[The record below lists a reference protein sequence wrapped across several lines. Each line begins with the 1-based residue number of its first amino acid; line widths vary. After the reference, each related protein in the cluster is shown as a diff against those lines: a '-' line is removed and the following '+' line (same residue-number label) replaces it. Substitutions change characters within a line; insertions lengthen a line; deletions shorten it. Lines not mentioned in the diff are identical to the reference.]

1 MTEQKAPTSEMI
13 RVPTALIPAV
23 RELSRLHRQGHT
35 IALLQALE
43 DVIIEFD
50 SNSDIDLAPSSKS
63 VEMLTKRLDKIES
76 QFTFKL
82 DAIKSSLEQL
92 VRAFISNT
100 NTHHNQRRSSSYNPH
115 HQPTLELG
123 SFTHEN
129 LARRL
134 GLNPQTLLNERQNLT
149 PKEFI
154 SYTKSRDPRPYGWEW
169 KEAEQLYYPVQ
180 Q

>member
-1 MTEQKAPTSEMI
+1 MNNQKASTSEMI
-13 RVPTALIPAV
+13 RVPTVLIPVV
-23 RELSRLHRQGHT
+23 RELSRLHREGHT

-43 DVIIEFD
+43 DVITEFD

-63 VEMLTKRLDKIES
+63 VEKLEKRLDKIES
-76 QFTFKL
+76 QFTSKL
-82 DAIKSSLEQL
+82 DAMTQALEQL
-92 VRAFISNT
+92 TRAGANKG
-100 NTHHNQRRSSSYNPH
+100 NYNQRRSNSYNLH

-134 GLNPQTLLNERQNLT
+134 GLDAKTLLKERENLT

-154 SYTKSRDPRPYGWEW
+154 SYTRSRDPRPVGWEW
-169 KEAEQLYYPVQ
+169 KEAEQLYHPITQ
-180 Q
+180 

>member
-1 MTEQKAPTSEMI
+1 MNNQKASPSEMI

-23 RELSRLHRQGHT
+23 RELSRLHREGHT

-50 SNSDIDLAPSSKS
+50 SSDDIDLAPSNKS
-63 VEMLTKRLDKIES
+63 VEMLEKRLDKIES
-76 QFTFKL
+76 KFTSKL
-82 DAIKSSLEQL
+82 DAITKSLEQL
-92 VRAFISNT
+92 TRAGITTTKGN
-100 NTHHNQRRSSSYNPH
+100 NQRRSNSYNLH

-129 LARRL
+129 LAKRL
-134 GLNPQTLLNERQNLT
+134 GLDTKTLLKERQNLT

-169 KEAEQLYYPVQ
+169 KETEGLYYPVQ

>member
-63 VEMLTKRLDKIES
+63 VEKLEEHLNKIES
-76 QFTFKL
+76 KFTSKL
-82 DAIKSSLEQL
+82 DAMTQALEQL
-92 VRAFISNT
+92 ARSGAANKG
-100 NTHHNQRRSSSYNPH
+100 NYNQRRPNAYNIH
-115 HQPTLELG
+115 HQPTVELG
-123 SFTHEN
+123 PFTHEN

-134 GLNPQTLLNERQNLT
+134 GLNAKTLLKERENLT
-149 PKEFI
+149 TKEFI
-154 SYTKSRDPRPYGWEW
+154 SYTRSRDPRPVGWEW
-169 KEAEQLYYPVQ
+169 KETEQLYHPVQ

>member
-1 MTEQKAPTSEMI
+1 MTDQKTPSSEMI

-50 SNSDIDLAPSSKS
+50 SSDDIDLAPSNKS
-63 VEMLTKRLDKIES
+63 VEMLEKRLDKIES
-76 QFTFKL
+76 KFTLKL
-82 DAIKSSLEQL
+82 DAITQALEQL
-92 VRAFISNT
+92 ARAGISNKG
-100 NTHHNQRRSSSYNPH
+100 NSQARRSNTYNLH

-129 LARRL
+129 LAKRL
-134 GLNPQTLLNERQNLT
+134 GLDAKTLLKERQNLT
-149 PKEFI
+149 TKEFI
-154 SYTKSRDPRPYGWEW
+154 SYTRSRDPRPYGWEW
-169 KEAEQLYYPVQ
+169 KETEQLYHPVQ